1 MKAALYC
8 RLSEEDRDKRRAGD
22 DSASI
27 QNQKAMLRQYAAQQG
42 WEIFQVYS
50 DDDYAGADRNRPA
63 FRQLLADAEQRK
75 FDVVLC
81 KTQSRFTR
89 ELELVETYLHDRFPR
104 WGIRFVSIVDNADTD
119 NKGNKKARQINGL
132 VNEWY
137 LEDLSEN
144 IRSVLTSRRQNGYH
158 IGSFAPYGYEKD
170 PEQRGRLRIDT
181 EAAAVV
187 REIFALYAGGCGK
200 TAIARQLNT
209 RGISNPTA
217 YKQQCGLRYRPPPQK
232 TGSLWTYTTIANIL
246 RNEVYIGNLV
256 QGRYGSVSYKTKE
269 NRPKPPDQWLRVTG
283 THEAI
288 IDHDLWERV
297 QAQLAQRARPFSS
310 GELGLFARK
319 ARCAG
324 CGAVLR
330 SSKSRGRH
338 YLQCATHHVAPDDC
352 PGAFIAV
359 EKLEQL
365 ILQELGRL
373 ADRYLDRELLE
384 KALPPPSQPQKAPLL
399 RAKADNAKRQEAV
412 TAAMRALYLDKVRGT
427 LPEADFARL
436 LADFSV
442 QLRQLEQ
449 TAAALQKQLEHTEAS
464 SLSVPTSL
472 PDHLT
477 REAVDLLV
485 ERIVVAKRLPGT
497 RIVPVTIYWRF

>member
-1 MKAALYC
+1 
-8 RLSEEDRDKRRAGD
+8 
-22 DSASI
+22 
-27 QNQKAMLRQYAAQQG
+27 
-42 WEIFQVYS
+42 
-50 DDDYAGADRNRPA
+50 
-63 FRQLLADAEQRK
+63 
-75 FDVVLC
+75 
-81 KTQSRFTR
+81 
-89 ELELVETYLHDRFPR
+89 
-104 WGIRFVSIVDNADTD
+104 
-119 NKGNKKARQINGL
+119 
-132 VNEWY
+132 
-137 LEDLSEN
+137 
-144 IRSVLTSRRQNGYH
+144 
-158 IGSFAPYGYEKD
+158 
-170 PEQRGRLRIDT
+170 
-181 EAAAVV
+181 
-187 REIFALYAGGCGK
+187 
-200 TAIARQLNT
+200 
-209 RGISNPTA
+209 
-217 YKQQCGLRYRPPPQK
+217 
-232 TGSLWTYTTIANIL
+232 
-246 RNEVYIGNLV
+246 
-256 QGRYGSVSYKTKE
+256 
-269 NRPKPPDQWLRVTG
+269 VTG